1 MLCVSM
7 GNVVLSLEKM
17 KENGSVDAAGRL
29 FQVLSK
35 ELKLCCSSAP
45 SYLCITAEVDASLPP
60 NCVLFFFLAA
70 LMYLFFIY
78 GLGDDS

>member
-7 GNVVLSLEKM
+7 GNVLSLEKM
-17 KENGSVDAAGRL
+17 KENGSVAAAGRL

-45 SYLCITAEVDASLPP
+45 SYLCITAEVDA
-60 NCVLFFFLAA
+60 CCHQIVFVLFFFLAA